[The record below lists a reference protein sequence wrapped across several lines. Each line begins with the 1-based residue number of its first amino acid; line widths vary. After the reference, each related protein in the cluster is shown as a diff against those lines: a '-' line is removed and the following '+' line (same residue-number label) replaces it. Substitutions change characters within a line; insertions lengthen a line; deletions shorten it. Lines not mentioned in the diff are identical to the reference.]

1 MKGYKRQ
8 HRLQKGAPLH
18 CVVVSERF
26 FPKGEEPHSF
36 ITNQNSRPISAVK
49 ERPSNDRLAICESE
63 RFASFTMC
71 ATINLVM
78 SALIF
83 TGDLQEV
90 LPGKLAV
97 RGNRG
102 ERCAVC
108 ETCKALICKV
118 LR

>member
-1 MKGYKRQ
+1 
-8 HRLQKGAPLH
+8 
-18 CVVVSERF
+18 
-26 FPKGEEPHSF
+26 
-36 ITNQNSRPISAVK
+36 
-49 ERPSNDRLAICESE
+49 
-63 RFASFTMC
+63 MC

-102 ERCAVC
+102 EQCAVC
-108 ETCKALICKV
+108 ETCKALICNV
-118 LR
+118 LG

>member
-1 MKGYKRQ
+1 VWGQREAAREIDLFNHFVPPCYNREHLLTRQ
-8 HRLQKGAPLH
+8 VLSLVQP
-18 CVVVSERF
+18 
-26 FPKGEEPHSF
+26 
-36 ITNQNSRPISAVK
+36 
-49 ERPSNDRLAICESE
+49 

-71 ATINLVM
+71 STINLAM

-102 ERCAVC
+102 EQCAVC
-108 ETCKALICKV
+108 ETCKALNCNV
-118 LR
+118 LG

>member
-1 MKGYKRQ
+1 MPLSSTTNDIG
-8 HRLQKGAPLH
+8 GAAESAYENFAALMSWDELTVGLNLAD
-18 CVVVSERF
+18 CGTYVS
-26 FPKGEEPHSF
+26 
-36 ITNQNSRPISAVK
+36 
-49 ERPSNDRLAICESE
+49 PSECESE

-102 ERCAVC
+102 EQCAVC
-108 ETCKALICKV
+108 ETCKGFICKV